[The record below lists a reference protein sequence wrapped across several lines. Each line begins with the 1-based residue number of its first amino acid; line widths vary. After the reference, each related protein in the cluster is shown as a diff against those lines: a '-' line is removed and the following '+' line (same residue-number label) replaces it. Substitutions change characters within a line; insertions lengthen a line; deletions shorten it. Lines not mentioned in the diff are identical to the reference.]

1 MAQMNLLEQFARHI
15 EFLGF
20 GDVADEEHDGTIF
33 YGRMPDT
40 PDRCVCVFSSDSQ
53 FGGSDKPARI
63 QLYVRD
69 KFTKDAYEYSQAIV
83 EGLLGSDGVFDGFL
97 AGDGAHV
104 SIEAINTSNG
114 IGTDSRNREL
124 YSSNFY
130 VYYCD
135 F

>member
-1 MAQMNLLEQFARHI
+1 MKDNLLEQIARHI
-15 EFLGF
+15 EFLGY
-20 GDVADEEHDGTIF
+20 GDVADEEKDGNIF
-33 YGRMPDT
+33 YGRMPDE
-40 PDRCVCVFSSDSQ
+40 PDRAICVFSTDSG
-53 FGGSDKPARI
+53 FGGTDKPARI

-69 KFTKDAYEYSQAIV
+69 KYTKNAYELSQHIA
-83 EGLLGSDGVFDGFL
+83 EDLHEFDGFL

-104 SIEAINTSNG
+104 SIEAINSSNG
-114 IGTDSRNREL
+114 IGADSRNREL

>member
-1 MAQMNLLEQFARHI
+1 MGENLLEQIARHI

-20 GDVADEEHDGTIF
+20 GDVADEEKDGDIF
-33 YGRMPDT
+33 YGRMPDD
-40 PDRCVCVFSSDSQ
+40 PDRCICVFSTDS
-53 FGGSDKPARI
+53 GICGTDKPARI

-69 KFTKDAYEYSQAIV
+69 KYTKDAYELSKAIS
-83 EGLLGSDGVFDGFL
+83 EELHEFDGFL

-104 SIEAINTSNG
+104 SIEAINTANG
-114 IGTDSRNREL
+114 IGADERNREL
-124 YSSNFY
+124 YTSNFY